1 MMALSVPVR
10 ARRRAAAAWVIALC
24 GLCAAAPA
32 HALPRFEQVRAEH
45 RPSDLTLLD
54 RHGTPI
60 QTIRVDHSARRLPWV
75 PLQDMSPALREA
87 IVMSEDQRFW
97 AHSGVDWKAVAA
109 SAWANVWNQRTRGA
123 STVTMQLAGLI
134 DADHARPAGGRS
146 LAGKLGQ
153 AWSAQALD
161 SQWRKSD
168 ILEAY
173 LNLVPLRGELIGL
186 PALALTLFGKHP
198 NALDAQE
205 SAIAAAL
212 ARSPNATPTAVSQR
226 ACQVLRLMQPG
237 HRCQGLALFTAA
249 GLKRRGGMPLG
260 EQAAPHAARQ
270 VVAALRQAGLGTA
283 QRPWPA
289 TVRTTLDARLQRLA
303 AQQLRQQLMELSRRE
318 VEDGAVIV
326 LDNRSGEVLAWVGS
340 AGAMASAR
348 EVDGVIARRQPGSTL
363 KPFVY
368 ELAFERGLLT
378 PASLLDDSPVQM
390 PTSNGVYAP
399 QNYDRRFKGWVSVR
413 HALGSSLNI
422 PAVRAG
428 AMVGPDALAQR
439 LNSLGL
445 GLKQPGGFYGPG
457 LALGSAEVTLRD
469 LSNAYRSLAQGGML
483 SPITWLRDP
492 AVSQTAAGKPLR
504 ARRAMDAASSYLVTD
519 ILADNNARAATFG
532 LDSLLATRGFAA
544 VKTGT
549 SKDMRD
555 NWCVGFSDRY
565 TVGVWVGNASGAPM
579 QAVSGV
585 SGAAPVWAALLK
597 GLHLQVASRPPTA
610 PSWVVKQHIQFIGLT
625 LPEPGRTEVFRRG
638 TEQDI
643 WRVQKTPPARRAIAQ
658 PQEGAVYAVDPDMP
672 PELQKIQMRAA
683 ATMEGTT
690 QTLNVAEASWWLNGR
705 RIGQGPF
712 VSWAPHPGHHELRL
726 HLGQHVV
733 DAMKFEVR
741 GGIAVDKAKV
751 QARKKGVFQPA
762 ASATPLFRGGER

>member
-1 MMALSVPVR
+1 MGRR
-10 ARRRAAAAWVIALC
+10 AAAAAWVIALG
-24 GLCAAAPA
+24 GLCAAAPI
-32 HALPRFEQVRAEH
+32 HALPRFEQVRADH

-60 QTIRVDHSARRLPWV
+60 QTLRVDPRARRLPWV

-134 DADHARPAGGRS
+134 DAEHARPAGGRS
-146 LAGKLGQ
+146 VTGKLGQ
-153 AWSAQALD
+153 AWSARALD
-161 SQWRKSD
+161 AQWRKSD

-186 PALALTLFGKHP
+186 PALSLTLFGKHP

-205 SAIAAAL
+205 SAVAAAL

-249 GLKRRGGMPLG
+249 ALQRRGGMPLG

-270 VVAALRQAGLGTA
+270 VVAALRQAGLGTV
-283 QRPWPA
+283 QHPWPA

-303 AQQLRQQLMELSRRE
+303 TRQLRQQLMELSRRE

-390 PTSNGVYAP
+390 PTANGVYTP

-413 HALGSSLNI
+413 QALGSSLNI

-428 AMVGPDALAQR
+428 AMLGPEALAQR

-445 GLKQPGGFYGPG
+445 GLKHPGGFYGPG

-469 LSNAYRSLAQGGML
+469 LSNAYRSLAQGGLL
-483 SPITWLRDP
+483 SPITWLREP
-492 AVSQTAAGKPLR
+492 AAGQAASKPPR
-504 ARRAMDAASSYLVTD
+504 PRRAMDAAASYLVTD

-565 TVGVWVGNASGAPM
+565 TVGVWVGNASGEPM

-585 SGAAPVWAALLK
+585 SGAAPVWARVMAE
-597 GLHLQVASRPPTA
+597 LHDGEPSRPPPPPPGVVQSAVRFAGWAA
-610 PSWVVKQHIQFIGLT
+610 PEASRHEWFK
-625 LPEPGRTEVFRRG
+625 RG
-638 TEQDI
+638 TQQAV
-643 WRVQKTPPARRAIAQ
+643 WQVQPSPNARAIQ
-658 PQEGAVYAVDPDMP
+658 HPQDGAVYALDPDMP
-672 PELQKIQMRAA
+672 PAVQQLTFKAPHA
-683 ATMEGTT
+683 GGSAGG
-690 QTLNVAEASWWLNGR
+690 SWWLNGVL
-705 RIGQGPF
+705 IGYGQSLHWQPR
-712 VSWAPHPGHHELRL
+712 PGKHRLELRL
-726 HLGQHVV
+726 GSGVKDEV
-733 DAMKFEVR
+733 RFEVR
-741 GGIAVDKAKV
+741 GAGLKDSKL
-751 QARKKGVFQPA
+751 QRP
-762 ASATPLFRGGER
+762 R